1 MSEDLDSSDEEIEL
15 IDYQNELTENLCL
28 PEEPKLW
35 VIYDGKKFV
44 KYDDSAN
51 LDGEVRDE
59 SEDSVSEEDED
70 RVEIFQVANYRT
82 HSEYMTLK

>member
-15 IDYQNELTENLCL
+15 ISYQNELTENLCI

-51 LDGEVRDE
+51 LDGEVIDGSDDSESEE
-59 SEDSVSEEDED
+59 SEDKVG
-70 RVEIFQVANYRT
+70 FLVANYRT

>member
-1 MSEDLDSSDEEIEL
+1 MSEDLDSSEEEIEL
-15 IDYQNELTENLCL
+15 ISYQNELTENLSL

-35 VIYDGKKFV
+35 CIYDGKKFV

-51 LDGEVRDE
+51 LDGEVRDQSDDSGSEE
-59 SEDSVSEEDED
+59 SEDQVGFL
-70 RVEIFQVANYRT
+70 VENYRT

>member
-1 MSEDLDSSDEEIEL
+1 MSEDLDSSEEEIEL
-15 IDYQNELTENLCL
+15 ISYQNELTENLSL

-51 LDGEVRDE
+51 LNSEARDG
-59 SEDSVSEEDED
+59 SEDSLSEDEE
-70 RVEIFQVANYRT
+70 RLSMVYPKSVYVGFSI
-82 HSEYMTLK
+82 